1 MPMFAPIN
9 LRELLAGLVFGS
21 DVPDVMVTAVC
32 DDSRA
37 VQPGDVFVAL
47 AGNKD
52 DGRRYVAHALSR
64 GAKVILSE
72 ARGAEQQALAQE
84 TRAHGVA
91 LVFVKNARVVLGHM
105 LARGYGAVERLK
117 LLAVTGTNGKTTT
130 TYLVESILTAAG
142 RSAGVFGTVEYRFA
156 GHSEPAPLT
165 TPGSTLLHGWLG
177 RMAAAGCT
185 DVVLEASSHA
195 LAQDRLAG
203 CLFDVAALTNV
214 TQDHLDYHGTMQA
227 YFDAKARLFVDY
239 LAPTGVGVLFIDRED
254 GRQMAA
260 RLGGHVLKLSV
271 AQEHAA
277 GADIWVS
284 NRRLDGQGM
293 VATFHT
299 PKGVFDLHSKLV
311 GDYNLANVTL
321 AVGMG
326 YAHGLSLEAL
336 AQGVQNLPGV
346 PGRLEPVANG
356 AGVLCVVDY
365 AHTPDA
371 LERAMGALRPLT
383 QGRLIVVFGCGGDR
397 DPTKRPL
404 MGAAVAALADVAIL
418 TSDNPRTEDPARI
431 LEMVKAG
438 MQKGRLRECASAE
451 VGEGGFCV
459 QPDRRAA
466 IALAVTVARAG
477 DVLLIAGKGHED
489 YQIIGT
495 DKHHFDDRE
504 EASAAFVAA
513 GVL

>member
-1 MPMFAPIN
+1 MEAFAPIN
-9 LRELLAGLVFGS
+9 LRKLVAGLVYAS
-21 DVPDVMVTAVC
+21 DVPDVTVTAVR
-32 DDSRA
+32 DDSRT

-64 GAKVILSE
+64 GAKVIVSD
-72 ARGAEQQALAQE
+72 ARGAEQQALAEE

-91 LVFVKNARVVLGHM
+91 LLVVRNARVVLGHM
-105 LARGYGAVERLK
+105 LARGYGAVERLRM
-117 LLAVTGTNGKTTT
+117 LAVTGTNGKTTT
-130 TYLVESILTAAG
+130 TYLVESILQAAG
-142 RSAGVFGTVEYRFA
+142 RSPGVFGTVEYRYA
-156 GHSEPAPLT
+156 GHREPAPLT
-165 TPGSTLLHGWLG
+165 TPGSTLLHGWLA

-214 TQDHLDYHGTMQA
+214 TQDHLDYHGTMHA

-239 LAPTGVGVLFIDRED
+239 LTPNGVGVLFIDRDD

-260 RLGGHVLKLSV
+260 RLSGQVLKLSV
-271 AQEHAA
+271 AQEHAGA
-277 GADIWVS
+277 ADIWVS

-299 PKGVFDLHSKLV
+299 PKGTFDVHSKLV

-321 AVGMG
+321 AVGMA
-326 YAHGLSLEAL
+326 YAHGLPLDAL

-346 PGRLEPVANG
+346 PGRLEPVPNQ

-383 QGRLIVVFGCGGDR
+383 RGRLIVVFGCGGDR

-418 TSDNPRTEDPARI
+418 TSDNPRTEDPVRI
-431 LEMVKAG
+431 LDMVKMG
-438 MQKGRLRECASAE
+438 MQQGRLPERLGADVAQ
-451 VGEGGFCV
+451 GGFCV
-459 QPDRRAA
+459 QADRRAA
-466 IALAVTVARAG
+466 IALAVGVAAPG

-495 DKHHFDDRE
+495 VKHHFDDRE
-504 EASAAFVAA
+504 EAAAAFASA
-513 GVL
+513 GAR